1 MSVQG
6 KKRKVDSEC
15 RIFQEKW
22 SMNYFVIKS
31 GNKALCLICNEIIAV
46 LKEYNIRRHY
56 ESKHSSAY
64 SQFTGKLRSDKLETL
79 KKNLSSQQFVF
90 KRKKAENEAATR
102 ASFRTVHL
110 LAKHGKP
117 FTDGD
122 LVKSCMIEAAQEMCP
137 EKVDLFKTISL
148 SANTVARRVEDIG
161 SNLMSQ
167 LKSKSK
173 EFEYFSIALDEST
186 DINDTSQ
193 LLIFIRGVDS
203 NFEITEELLSV
214 SSMHR
219 TTTGEDIF
227 KEVHKSLTQ
236 HGLDWKGLKC
246 VTTDGGRNMC
256 GTGKGL
262 IGQIN
267 RAVEAVG
274 CSKPMVIHCIIHQQ
288 ALCAK
293 NLNLSSVMDPVVSTV
308 NYIRSHGLKHRK
320 FRDFLEQI
328 GATHTDLPYHTS
340 VRWLSCG
347 KVLSRFFEL
356 RREIEIFFNENNHPE
371 PLLTNVE
378 WLWKLAFC
386 VDLMTHL
393 NDFNLRLQGKTSL
406 LCNMYT
412 EVKAFRQKLDL
423 FATQLSRNNLPHYP
437 VCEQF
442 NQEANLPFPSKF
454 AHDTIS
460 TLKLQ
465 FRQRF
470 SDLDAHATDV
480 RILQNP
486 FDSDVELLKPEL
498 QMEVIDLQSN
508 DMLKDKYKELEL
520 IEFYKCLPRAQYMH
534 LKNFALG
541 LISVFGT
548 TYLCEKTFSKMKYVK
563 SCYRSALSDEHLE
576 SLLVIGTT
584 NFEPQLNK
592 IISGK
597 KQVHTS
603 H

>member
-1 MSVQG
+1 M
-6 KKRKVDSEC
+6 
-15 RIFQEKW
+15 
-22 SMNYFVIKS
+22 
-31 GNKALCLICNEIIAV
+31 
-46 LKEYNIRRHY
+46 
-56 ESKHSSAY
+56 
-64 SQFTGKLRSDKLETL
+64 
-79 KKNLSSQQFVF
+79 
-90 KRKKAENEAATR
+90 
-102 ASFRTVHL
+102 
-110 LAKHGKP
+110 
-117 FTDGD
+117 
-122 LVKSCMIEAAQEMCP
+122 
-137 EKVDLFKTISL
+137 
-148 SANTVARRVEDIG
+148 
-161 SNLMSQ
+161 
-167 LKSKSK
+167 
-173 EFEYFSIALDEST
+173 EYFSIALDEST

-193 LLIFIRGVDS
+193 LLIFIHGVDS
-203 NFEITEELLSV
+203 NFEITEELLSA

-219 TTTGEDIF
+219 TTTGEDIS

-236 HGLDWKGLKC
+236 HSLDWKGLKC

-274 CSKPMVIHCIIHQQ
+274 CLKPIVVHCIIHQQ

-320 FRDFLEQI
+320 FRDFLERI
-328 GATHTDLPYHTS
+328 GATHTDLLYHTS
-340 VRWLSCG
+340 VRWLSCR

-356 RREIEIFFNENNHPE
+356 KEIEIFLNENNHLE

-423 FATQLSRNNLPHYP
+423 FATLLSRDNFPHFP

-454 AHDTIS
+454 VHDTIS

-508 DMLKDKYKELEL
+508 DMLKDKYKEVEL

-548 TYLCEKTFSKMKYVK
+548 TYLCEKTFS
-563 SCYRSALSDEHLE
+563 R
-576 SLLVIGTT
+576 
-584 NFEPQLNK
+584 
-592 IISGK
+592 
-597 KQVHTS
+597 
-603 H
+603 